1 MKKRWNTY
9 FKRAAVAGLSLCV
22 LANSQLNVLATEVA
36 GKAEEGIQSYGFWED
51 LFGKP
56 EDEIETIDYIEVYR
70 EHLPVAVVGES
81 FTDTDITLEL
91 YEDATYTAVGRWE
104 DENGNRSGVFESQK
118 KYYFRYVITAF
129 EGYCFDPEI
138 EYDIGYEDYINGEGV
153 CIIEWA
159 NLIEDIL
166 PDEYLHIE
174 LRYKDMSREMI
185 LNPVGEKYEKI
196 VEELTK

>member
-56 EDEIETIDYIEVYR
+56 EDEIETIDYIEIYR

-104 DENGNRSGVFESQK
+104 DENGNRFVLVLFRNLEQFLNDVKEKCGLQAYDDFVSQK
-118 KYYFRYVITAF
+118 RTSEITMSVIYYPSLNKSKVHKI
-129 EGYCFDPEI
+129 
-138 EYDIGYEDYINGEGV
+138 YI
-153 CIIEWA
+153 IYFTIH
-159 NLIEDIL
+159 
-166 PDEYLHIE
+166 YF
-174 LRYKDMSREMI
+174 
-185 LNPVGEKYEKI
+185 
-196 VEELTK
+196 